1 MTRSV
6 DRAYYVY
13 IVTNRR
19 NGTLYTGV
27 TNSLHRR
34 VWQHRNKSMSG
45 FTAKYGLTRLV
56 FFEQFDRPGDAIARE
71 KQLKAGSRAR
81 KIALIEAQNP
91 NWDDLAADWY

>member
-1 MTRSV
+1 V

-19 NGTLYTGV
+19 NGTFYTGV

-34 VWQHRNKSMSG
+34 VWQHRNKSIPG

-56 FFEQFDRPGDAIARE
+56 FFEQFARPGDAIARE
-71 KQLKAGSRAR
+71 KQIKAGSRAR

-91 NWDDLAADWY
+91 NWVDLAADWY